1 MSMKGQRRLAWKLVG
16 AVAVAFAASMVLTWV
31 LHERMTQGEMRRL
44 VDSVFDDVAVNI
56 RERVDGRMLRLA
68 AAVRDRVLEMREEAW
83 WNDPDESSRRLRELA
98 DELGVDEVCIVNAD
112 GLLTHSARREEVGA
126 LNFRTVGGQAG
137 EFAKLLTEKSEV
149 TQPLMPNSLRGE
161 MIKYVGVWLPDGG
174 FVQVGGNEKSVRS
187 LARTAVTGL
196 THGWHVS
203 GDEGGIYITTG
214 KGTIISHP
222 DEGHE
227 GGQWRDPG
235 DDSYCEKRIIE
246 GFPVYI
252 VIPKRTATVER
263 RLLVAVSSFLNGVA
277 LILASC
283 LVGIVIASY
292 VRSQLAQQRT
302 KEMAMAASIQENAM
316 PRTFPPFPGERRM
329 DIFADMYSAKDVGG
343 DFYDF
348 YFLGTKKL
356 TFMIADVSG
365 KGVPAALFMMRAKA
379 SIKGIAQ
386 TGRPLADV
394 VTEANDSLSRDND
407 ASMFV
412 TAWIGELD
420 LETGVVTYVNA
431 GHNPP
436 ILISSAQDAK
446 GSRVRYLRTKP
457 GLVLGMMPGVKDHSE
472 TLTLSPG
479 DALYHGATWDLSRL
493 YTDGVIEQPNDKN
506 ELFGEGRLESAID
519 GMLESGMPLFEG
531 SRSRL
536 LGAILACV
544 RTHGLGVEQADDCTQ
559 LLVRYDGSRF
569 FRSFPPTRDGIAAAS
584 AFLDEC
590 FEKSEGGKL
599 LSSLHV
605 ILDEICS
612 NIVKHSG
619 ATRFEVDVDFVES
632 SGVKLTFIDDGIP
645 YDPLAH
651 EDPDTSLSAAERPIG
666 GLGIMMVKK
675 MADSVSYDRMQDR
688 NFLAVV
694 KHDKEPRLPPGA

>member
-1 MSMKGQRRLAWKLVG
+1 MKTSAQSKLVWRLVG
-16 AVAVAFAASMVLTWV
+16 SVAIAFVASVALTWTI
-31 LHERMTQGEMRRL
+31 HEKMTRHDVHKHFEKVFGDVE
-44 VDSVFDDVAVNI
+44 VDI
-56 RERVDGRMLRLA
+56 RERVDTRMLRQA
-68 AAVRDRVLEMREEAW
+68 MFVRDRVYEMREEAW
-83 WNDPDESSRRLRELA
+83 WNDPDESSRRLRALA
-98 DELGVDEVCIVNAD
+98 SELGVDEICIAD
-112 GLLTHSARREEVGA
+112 ATGLLTHSARREEVGA

-302 KEMAMAASIQENAM
+302 KEMAMAASIQENAI

-329 DIFADMYSAKDVGG
+329 DIFADMNSAKDVGG

-412 TAWIGELD
+412 TAWIGEMD

-436 ILISSAQDAK
+436 IAISSAPDAK
-446 GSRVRYLRTKP
+446 DSRVRYLRSKP
-457 GLVLGMMPGVKDHSE
+457 GLALGMMPGVKYHSE
-472 TLTLSPG
+472 TLTLLPG
-479 DALYHGATWDLSRL
+479 DALYL
-493 YTDGVIEQPNDKN
+493 YTDGIIEQPNEKN
-506 ELFGEGRLESAID
+506 ELFGEARLESAIS
-519 GMLESGMPLFEG
+519 GMLENGMPLFEG

-544 RTHGLGVEQADDCTQ
+544 RAHGLGVEQADDCTQ

-590 FEKSEGGKL
+590 FGKFASLSAGKPGGGKL

-619 ATRFEVDVDFVES
+619 ATKFEVDIDFAES
-632 SGVKLTFIDDGIP
+632 SGVKLSFIDDGVP
-645 YDPLAH
+645 YDPLTH
-651 EDPDTSLSAAERPIG
+651 KDPDTSLPAAERPIG

-675 MADSVSYDRMQDR
+675 MADSVSYGWMHGR
-688 NFLAVV
+688 NYLTVV
-694 KHDKEPRLPPGA
+694 KRDTGA